1 VTGVP
6 RPDPEETSISSH
18 RMEYRTFGRTGL
30 RVGICGLGGGGE
42 SRLGLKKG
50 NTEEEAIAVVR
61 RAVELGVNYFDTAP
75 NYGTEDVIGRALVD
89 CRDGVVISS
98 KTVARRDDGSPLAA
112 GDVRRALE
120 GTLTRLRSDVV
131 DVYHLHRVRSADYE
145 YAATE
150 IVPELLALRDEGK
163 IRFLGISE
171 STGSDARHSM
181 LSRAVQD
188 DVWDVVMTGFTF
200 FNQSARDLL
209 FPTTIAKDIAIEIMA
224 SARSYFSRPEQ
235 LAEEIARLV
244 DSGVIGRDDVDPAD
258 PLRFLTDGGVQS
270 LTEASYRFVA
280 HEPGVHVVL
289 VGTGNPAHLEENVR
303 ALSAGPLPAEVSK
316 RLVSLFGHLSMAVD
330 APWRNPG
337 AAPAHTNESTTTGSG
352 EDPR

>member
-1 VTGVP
+1 
-6 RPDPEETSISSH
+6 
-18 RMEYRTFGRTGL
+18 
-30 RVGICGLGGGGE
+30 
-42 SRLGLKKG
+42 
-50 NTEEEAIAVVR
+50 
-61 RAVELGVNYFDTAP
+61 
-75 NYGTEDVIGRALVD
+75 
-89 CRDGVVISS
+89 VISS
-98 KTVARRDDGSPLAA
+98 KTVARRDDGSPVT
-112 GDVRRALE
+112 GPDVRAALE
-120 GTLTRLRSDVV
+120 ETLRKLRSDVV
-131 DVYHLHRVRSADYE
+131 DVYHLHRVQPDDYA
-145 YAATE
+145 YAVAE

-181 LSRAVQD
+181 LCRAVQD

-235 LAEEIARLV
+235 LAEEITRLA
-244 DSGVIGRDDVDPAD
+244 DAGVIGRDEIDPAD
-258 PLRFLTDGGVQS
+258 PLRFLADGGVRS

-289 VGTGNPAHLEENVR
+289 VGTGNPAHLEENAR
-303 ALSAGPLPAEVSK
+303 ALSSGPLPAEVTK

-330 APWRNPG
+330 APWR
-337 AAPAHTNESTTTGSG
+337 
-352 EDPR
+352 R

>member
-1 VTGVP
+1 VTGGP
-6 RPDPEETSISSH
+6 RPGIEETSISAQP
-18 RMEYRTFGRTGL
+18 MEYRTFGRTGL
-30 RVGICGLGGGGE
+30 RVGVCGLGGGGE

-50 NTEEEAIAVVR
+50 STEDEAIAVVR

-75 NYGTEDVIGRALVD
+75 NYGTEDVIGRALAG
-89 CRDGVVISS
+89 CRDDVVVSS

-112 GDVRRALE
+112 ADVRRALE
-120 GTLTRLRSDVV
+120 GTLSRLRSDVV
-131 DVYHLHRVRSADYE
+131 DVYHLHRVRPADYE
-145 YAATE
+145 YAAAE

-200 FNQSARDLL
+200 FNQSARDVL

-235 LAEEIARLV
+235 LAEEIVRLV
-244 DSGVIGRDDVDPAD
+244 DSGVIGRDEVDPAD
-258 PLRFLTDGGVQS
+258 PLRFLADGGVRS

-303 ALSAGPLPAEVSK
+303 ALSAGPLPPEVSK

-330 APWRNPG
+330 APWRKPG
-337 AAPAHTNESTTTGSG
+337 APAHSHDSTTTGSG

>member
-1 VTGVP
+1 MTGAP
-6 RPDPEETSISSH
+6 RPDLEEISISAP

-50 NTEEEAIAVVR
+50 STEEQAIAVVR
-61 RAVELGVNYFDTAP
+61 RAVELGINYVDTAP
-75 NYGTEDVIGRALVD
+75 NYGTEDVIGRALAGR
-89 CRDGVVISS
+89 RDDVVISS
-98 KTVARRDDGSPLAA
+98 KTVARRDDGTPLVAA
-112 GDVRRALE
+112 DVRRALE
-120 GTLTRLRSDVV
+120 GTLQRLRSDVV
-131 DVYHLHRVRSADYE
+131 DVYHLHRVRPEDYP

-181 LSRAVQD
+181 LAHAVQD

-200 FNQSARDLL
+200 FNQSARDVL
-209 FPTTIAKDIAIEIMA
+209 FPTTIGNYIAVEIMA

-258 PLRFLTDGGVQS
+258 PLRFLADGGVQS

-303 ALSAGPLPAEVSK
+303 ALSAGPLPPEVSK
-316 RLVSLFGHLSMAVD
+316 RLVSIFGHLSMAVD

-337 AAPAHTNESTTTGSG
+337 GAPTPSDDSPTTGSG